1 MCPRQYFSH
10 GVEDNPKKQQARVR
24 DFCAEICYMELSER
38 APDNSYYMSEA
49 EFLAT
54 YSEKIAIVCQ
64 APF

>member
-1 MCPRQYFSH
+1 
-10 GVEDNPKKQQARVR
+10 
-24 DFCAEICYMELSER
+24 MELSER